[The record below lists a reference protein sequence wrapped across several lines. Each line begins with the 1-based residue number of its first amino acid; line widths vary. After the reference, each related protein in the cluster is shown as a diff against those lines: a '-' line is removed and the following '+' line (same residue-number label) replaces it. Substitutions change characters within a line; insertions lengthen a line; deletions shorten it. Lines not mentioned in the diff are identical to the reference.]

1 VSHYALTREAPDGEN
16 SVAFQAIQSEKNV
29 LKPLLPEK
37 LAKGYDHL
45 LYARWRNPDG
55 TDGFL
60 HRLLHRWCTVR

>member
-16 SVAFQAIQSEKNV
+16 SVAFQANPVRKER
-29 LKPLLPEK
+29 LEALLPEK

-55 TDGFL
+55 TDGFAPPAP
-60 HRLLHRWCTVR
+60 